1 MKKTKLTRRLTAA
14 FMLVRQGR
22 TVADIGT
29 DHAYLPIALV
39 KEGVCTKAYASDI
52 GKGPLERA
60 KENILEAGLDDSV
73 ETVLTDGAAYF
84 DGIADEFIIAGM
96 GGELIY
102 RIISDAPFLKNKDI
116 HMVLQPMTKVPF
128 LRRALAEDGFY
139 TEREKL
145 VKEDGKIYTVMS
157 VYYDGVKRS
166 LSDIDALTGSIDDA
180 VKDSN
185 TELMC
190 SLLSL
195 ITHDLDNRIYGKRE
209 AGEDTAE
216 ESRLRRQI
224 QQIRSRL
231 NENK

>member
-1 MKKTKLTRRLTAA
+1 MKKFKLTRRLTAA
-14 FMLVRQGR
+14 FTLVREGR

-39 KEGVCTKAYASDI
+39 NEGRCKKAYASDV

-60 KENILEAGLDDSV
+60 KDNIALSGLDGII

-102 RIISDAPFLKNKDI
+102 KIITEAPFLKSPDI

-128 LRRALAEDGFY
+128 LRKALLNDGFY
-139 TEREKL
+139 IDREKIL
-145 VKEDGKIYTVMS
+145 REDGKIYTIMS
-157 VYYDGVKRS
+157 VGFDGVKRE
-166 LSDIDALTGSIDDA
+166 LSDIEYLTGNVSDA
-180 VKDSN
+180 VADGN
-185 TELMC
+185 AGLMC
-190 SLLSL
+190 DLLAL

-209 AGEDTAE
+209 AGEDTSE
-216 ESRLRRQI
+216 ENMLRRRI
-224 QQIRSRL
+224 QELRSKL
-231 NENK
+231 NENI